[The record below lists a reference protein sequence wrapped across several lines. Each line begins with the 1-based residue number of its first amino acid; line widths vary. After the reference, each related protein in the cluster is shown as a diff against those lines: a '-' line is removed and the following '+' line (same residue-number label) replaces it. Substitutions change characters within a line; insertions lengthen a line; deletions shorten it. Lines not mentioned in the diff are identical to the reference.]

1 MYYKVLKNGKVID
14 VLDHLSFVKYQ
25 DKHGIMVACSQEE
38 AQAIISSD
46 GEYIWHVEGLYSIPV
61 DGYDT
66 VDVIPIDQFEY
77 KQLKMLNLSTPEEI
91 IDEMI
96 LFMLDNNILQFGWQN
111 PEPLGSRDASQLS
124 ET

>member
-46 GEYIWHVEGLYSIPV
+46 GEYIWHVNGLYNIPV
-61 DGYDT
+61 DGYDA
-66 VDVIPIDQFEY
+66 VELIEIDEY
-77 KQLKMLNLSTPEEI
+77 EYRQLKMLTLRDPNQI
-91 IDEMI
+91 IDEFVLSLVEGGI
-96 LFMLDNNILQFGWQN
+96 L
-111 PEPLGSRDASQLS
+111 
-124 ET
+124 